1 MTNEWV
7 KIEETNATW
16 NGKDEDGVWKL
27 KDGDEI
33 VGKYVSKKENLG
45 QRNNSTLYQIETED
59 GELSVWGSTVLDTR
73 LKNVKEGHGVKIIY
87 KGMKKTKDGKT
98 KYHDYDVYHKAI
110 DEPLDNIP
118 IVEDDDINVADLEY

>member
-7 KIEETNATW
+7 KIEETNTTW

-33 VGKYVSKKENLG
+33 MGKYLGKKENIG
-45 QRNNSTLYQIETED
+45 RNKSLVYEIETD
-59 GELSVWGSTVLDTR
+59 KGTMGVWGSTVLDTR
-73 LKNVKEGHGVKIIY
+73 LKNVKEGDGVKIIY
-87 KGMKKTKDGKT
+87 KGLVKSERTKRE
-98 KYHDYDVYHKAI
+98 YHDYDVYHKAI

-118 IVEDDDINVADLEY
+118 VVEDDDINVADLEY